1 MNKIINDL
9 FNNPKNL
16 TQPYEPKSKIIIE
29 FAKKIKYTGTY
40 IKFKGEKKLNEI

>member
-1 MNKIINDL
+1 MNKIIDDL

-29 FAKKIKYTGTY
+29 FAKKYNIPIRKL
-40 IKFKGEKKLNEI
+40 KFKGDKN